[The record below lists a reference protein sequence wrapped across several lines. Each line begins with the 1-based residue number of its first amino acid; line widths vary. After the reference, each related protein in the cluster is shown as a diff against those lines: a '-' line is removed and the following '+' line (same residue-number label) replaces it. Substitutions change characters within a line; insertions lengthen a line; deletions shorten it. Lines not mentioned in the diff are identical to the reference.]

1 MNKYI
6 TNIDNIGNLF
16 LLLLLHV
23 IFFSSGYLIVQNLE
37 LLFAL
42 PVFVIIS
49 LIHHKFL
56 GEFIHEG
63 SHYHLHS
70 SKKINE
76 LISNFLIGV
85 FFFVSVNNYRKKHFK
100 HHEYQSFFKS
110 DDPETGPLK
119 ISNKKEFWKNIF
131 FDIIGVNGLLFLL
144 NYTNLDAKSRSG
156 LEKTK
161 SNIKFDKIFLIILL
175 MQISIFILSIL
186 YNFVLYYLV
195 YYLTL
200 GTLYHLQLRFRIICQ
215 HIYLSDDNKIQ
226 YDITTSRTIK
236 GGLLEKLFF
245 TSDITAYHDLHHKS
259 PQYPFRKCRQIFKE
273 KGFIND
279 KNIFSKTRADIVY
292 KYYKSLS

>member
-76 LISNFLIGV
+76 LISN
-85 FFFVSVNNYRKKHFK
+85 
-100 HHEYQSFFKS
+100 
-110 DDPETGPLK
+110 
-119 ISNKKEFWKNIF
+119 
-131 FDIIGVNGLLFLL
+131 
-144 NYTNLDAKSRSG
+144 
-156 LEKTK
+156 
-161 SNIKFDKIFLIILL
+161 
-175 MQISIFILSIL
+175 
-186 YNFVLYYLV
+186 
-195 YYLTL
+195 
-200 GTLYHLQLRFRIICQ
+200 
-215 HIYLSDDNKIQ
+215 
-226 YDITTSRTIK
+226 
-236 GGLLEKLFF
+236 
-245 TSDITAYHDLHHKS
+245 
-259 PQYPFRKCRQIFKE
+259 
-273 KGFIND
+273 
-279 KNIFSKTRADIVY
+279 
-292 KYYKSLS
+292 